1 MKMIM
6 KKEQIHKSYIKNGT
20 IQHDLIHASLSDIHL
35 PTILTLNQHAAR
47 HLWHVK

>member
-6 KKEQIHKSYIKNGT
+6 KKSKKHKPYIKNGT

-35 PTILTLNQHAAR
+35 PTMVVR
-47 HLWHVK
+47 F